1 MTVREGGGH
10 TQKQPL
16 ILNPSI
22 TISQPLGEDVK
33 TIVFS
38 FPFLFLFLEGD

>member
-16 ILNPSI
+16 ILNPS
-22 TISQPLGEDVK
+22 ISQPLGEDVK